1 LFHDKKPKRKFISNP
16 TSEVIRFFTLK
27 KVINKDAKSTSGEKG
42 IKHGKFKEIEVEKSK
57 VVKEAKEVCSFSS
70 TFLNLFE
77 KLQSHSCT

>member
-1 LFHDKKPKRKFISNP
+1 MIKNPKGNSFRTLHLRSLDFFIQKKF
-16 TSEVIRFFTLK
+16 
-27 KVINKDAKSTSGEKG
+27 INKDAKSIGGEEG

-70 TFLNLFE
+70 AFLNLFE